1 MRQPVLAVAFYAL
14 IAWAPWALAQSPASH
29 NGAVPAASAPEP
41 GTRRDDPDERAR
53 WFYSVMVGEIAA
65 NTGHHDLAYA
75 ELLQAARDMNSAAL
89 FERSA
94 TVALQ
99 AGTLQDALVAI
110 NAWREQQPAS
120 ARAQEW
126 AAQLLVAMGRNAEA
140 TTALTRM
147 LSRTPAPQRPAVL
160 LTLPA
165 LFARM
170 GDTQVALAS
179 ARKVLAP
186 YAQLPAG
193 AVALGQL
200 QVWAGDPAAAFSQAT
215 AALQAEQDFPAAAVL
230 LLQNYKV
237 DPQRAD
243 ALMATYFKARPDD
256 ADLRM
261 AWVASALDQD
271 RTGVALAQA
280 QEQTRMRPEFAPA
293 WLVVGTIQLD
303 RGALSQ
309 AEDALLNYL
318 RLARDDRTQVGGV
331 ARACLAMADASSRQ
345 GNQDVADGWL
355 QQVPAGQEPQSVAL
369 QRAIDLARRGRLQA
383 GVALLDK
390 LPTSTQDTRR
400 ARRLLLSQF
409 YRTLQHPGAAY
420 RVLKAGLGK
429 NATDTEYVYETAMA
443 AEQAGRFR
451 EMEGLLRRLVATQPR
466 FQPAFNALGYSLAD
480 RNRDLPEASR
490 LVEHALRLAPGNPF
504 VLDSMGWIAF
514 RSGVLDKAQSWL
526 EQAWTAR
533 PDPAIGAHLA
543 EVLWHR
549 GNAARARAVLHQA
562 WLQAP
567 HDAGVTGAMH
577 RMGVSF

>member
-1 MRQPVLAVAFYAL
+1 MRQPVLVVAFYAL
-14 IAWAPWALAQSPASH
+14 IAWTPWAQAQSPASLD
-29 NGAVPAASAPEP
+29 GAVPATAASAAAAE
-41 GTRRDDPDERAR
+41 RDDPEELAR

-65 NTGHHDLAYA
+65 NTGHPDIAYS

-94 TVALQ
+94 TVALR
-99 AGTLQDALVAI
+99 AGASQDALAAV
-110 NAWREQQPAS
+110 NAWREQQPS
-120 ARAQEW
+120 NARAQEW
-126 AAQLLVAMGRNAEA
+126 AARLLIALGRNGEA
-140 TTALTRM
+140 TTALTR
-147 LSRTPAPQRPAVL
+147 LIALTPAPQRPGVL

-170 GDTQVALAS
+170 GDTQAALTS

-186 YAQLPAG
+186 YAQLPSG

-200 QVWAGDPAAAFSQAT
+200 QSWAGDPAAAFAQAVV
-215 AALQAEQDFPAAAVL
+215 ALNAEHDFPAAAIL

-243 ALMATYFKARPDD
+243 ALMAAYAQARPDD
-256 ADLRM
+256 SDLRM
-261 AWVASALDQD
+261 AWIASALDQD
-271 RTGVALAQA
+271 RSGVALEQSRM
-280 QEQTRMRPEFAPA
+280 QTRLHPEFAPA
-293 WLVVGTIQLD
+293 WLVVGTVQLD
-303 RGALSQ
+303 RGALAD

-318 RLARDDRTQVGGV
+318 RLARDDKAQVAGV
-331 ARACLAMADASSRQ
+331 ARACLAMADASSQQ

-355 QQVPAGQEPQSVAL
+355 EQVPAGQEPLGVAL
-369 QRAIDLARRGRLQA
+369 QRAVDLARRGRLQA
-383 GVALLDK
+383 GVALLEK
-390 LPTSTQDTRR
+390 LPAATPDARR

-420 RVLKAGLGK
+420 RVLKAGLRG
-429 NATDTEYVYETAMA
+429 NMDDTEYVYETAMM
-443 AEQAGRFR
+443 AEQAGRPR
-451 EMEGLLRRLVATQPR
+451 EMEGLLRRLIAAQPR

-480 RNRDLPEASR
+480 QNRDLPEASR

-514 RSGVLDKAQSWL
+514 RMGTLDKAQSWL
-526 EQAWTAR
+526 EQAWSAR

-549 GNAARARAVLHQA
+549 GDTARARELLHDA

-567 HDAGVTGAMH
+567 HDAGVTDAMR
-577 RMGVSF
+577 RMGMSF